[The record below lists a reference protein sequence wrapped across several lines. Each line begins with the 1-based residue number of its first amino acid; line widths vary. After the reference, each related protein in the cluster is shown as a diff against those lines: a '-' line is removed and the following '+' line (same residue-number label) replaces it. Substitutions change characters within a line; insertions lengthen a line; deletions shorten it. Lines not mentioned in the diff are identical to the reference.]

1 MCSRL
6 SAIAAVL
13 AVNRATEFFEDRDY
27 FPYVMG

>member
-1 MCSRL
+1 MT
-6 SAIAAVL
+6 SAEIAAVL